1 MEATRAMGRRHRTG
15 AVPAIF
21 GRGALWST
29 KETVALI
36 EAKRREQ
43 ARRDRRDGGGA
54 RNASQVWRLIAE
66 AVSGGGGPLRDAEN
80 CRRKWDNMTRS
91 YKAIVDFNRRCG
103 SPDAYWTMD
112 GAARKSGA
120 KKQQLPPHFQWLVF
134 EHLDRY
140 FRSKHEQHA
149 DLRTSL
155 PDGGAELDDT
165 SMEGEAPMVEAGLPV
180 TVRSILS
187 PDDSPVQEPL
197 RLNEAALPVDK
208 LALHLHEQ
216 GLPLSM
222 SGKHPQH
229 RQLVLVA
236 TGSFNPP
243 THAHLRMFGKL
254 LSTVPYSCTF
264 ASYALFNDELAKDS
278 LASSNCEVM
287 GAYMSPVNDHYGK
300 KELTAAPHRIQMC
313 QLAAAGSPYL
323 MVDSWEASQATYQRT
338 LHVLQ
343 RLRQAVNAT
352 FVEGQEKVGVLLLC
366 GADLLA
372 SMSTPGVWLAD
383 QVRAIC
389 SEFGIVCITRE
400 GSHARKLVNEND
412 ALYENRDNIRIVDE
426 WVTNNISSTA
436 VRRCI
441 ARGQSVKY
449 LIPDMVLEYIQQHRL
464 YV

>member
-1 MEATRAMGRRHRTG
+1 
-15 AVPAIF
+15 
-21 GRGALWST
+21 
-29 KETVALI
+29 
-36 EAKRREQ
+36 
-43 ARRDRRDGGGA
+43 
-54 RNASQVWRLIAE
+54 
-66 AVSGGGGPLRDAEN
+66 
-80 CRRKWDNMTRS
+80 MTRS
-91 YKAIVDFNRRCG
+91 YKAIEDLNRRCG

-112 GAARKSGA
+112 AAARKSGA

-149 DLRTSL
+149 DHRTSL
-155 PDGGAELDDT
+155 PDGGAELDDA

-187 PDDSPVQEPL
+187 TDDSPVQEPL

-208 LALHLHEQ
+208 LALPMHEQ
-216 GLPLSM
+216 GLSLSM

-243 THAHLRMFGKL
+243 THAHLRMFGKPP
-254 LSTVPYSCTF
+254 STVPYTCTF
-264 ASYALFNDELAKDS
+264 ASYALSNNEVQLAKDS
-278 LASSNCEVM
+278 LSTSNYEVM

-300 KELTAAPHRIQMC
+300 KELAAAPHRIQMC
-313 QLAAAGSPYL
+313 QLAAAGNPYL
-323 MVDSWEASQATYQRT
+323 MVDSWEASQTTYKRT
-338 LHVLQ
+338 LHILQ
-343 RLRQAVNAT
+343 RLRQAVNAS

-372 SMSTPGVWLAD
+372 SMSTPGVWLPD

-389 SEFGIVCITRE
+389 SDFGIVCITRE

-426 WVTNNISSTA
+426 WITNNVSSTA

-464 YV
+464 YM